1 MSPRRWMT
9 IPAIAGLASATAL
22 TQTQAQAPKEMHSHV
37 RATTASGESGA
48 TARLLDLA
56 RKATGDYENRS
67 AAIAA
72 GYRRIGRDFP
82 SMGEHWLSPR
92 LLVEGVF
99 DVSRPSV
106 LTYVTVDGR
115 PVLLGVV
122 YAIPIAPGDSP
133 PTEFGADAAWHEHNG
148 TIDEEGLL
156 AQHRTTPLAATG
168 TRVAVL
174 HAWTRIDNP
183 SGVFAAENWAIPFV
197 RLRLAVPET
206 FPESAARAL
215 SLLSGGKS
223 FFLDLAGTEAGQDV
237 ARALDE
243 CAIAVELIA
252 SRARSGDR
260 VLTSDEVAGLD
271 RAWMHAMTVIAV
283 RHAVAARRL
292 EGLPTSGTR

>member
-1 MSPRRWMT
+1 MTARRWRT
-9 IPAIAGLASATAL
+9 IAATAGLACATAL
-22 TQTQAQAPKEMHSHV
+22 SQTQAQAAKEVHSHV
-37 RATTASGESGA
+37 SPSTALGDRDA
-48 TARLLDLA
+48 TAKLLDVA
-56 RKATGDYENRS
+56 REATRDYENRS
-67 AAIAA
+67 VAIAA

-92 LLVEGVF
+92 LIVEGVF

-122 YAIPIAPGDSP
+122 YAIPLAPGESP
-133 PTEFGADAAWHEHNG
+133 PTGFGADAGWHEHNG

-156 AQHRTTPLAATG
+156 AQHNTTPRAATG

-183 SGVFAAENWAIPFV
+183 AGVFSAENWAIPFV
-197 RLRLAVPET
+197 RLRLAVPEA

-223 FFLDLAGTEAGQDV
+223 FFLDLAGPAAGPDV

-260 VLTSDEVAGLD
+260 VLTRDEVGGLD
-271 RAWMHAMTVIAV
+271 RAWTHAMTVIAV
-283 RHAVAARRL
+283 RHAAAARRL
-292 EGLPTSGTR
+292 EGLPASGLR